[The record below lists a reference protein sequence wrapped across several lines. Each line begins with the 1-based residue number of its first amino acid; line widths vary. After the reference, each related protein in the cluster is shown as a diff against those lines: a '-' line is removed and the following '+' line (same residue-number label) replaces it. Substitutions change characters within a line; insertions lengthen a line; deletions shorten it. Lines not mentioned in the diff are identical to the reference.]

1 MKVRNINFSFLIL
14 ASLVIMSFGFY
25 AAAENSSQG
34 AKNIFQDSD
43 QDGLSDQEEKLY
55 GTDPAKSDT
64 DGDGYSD
71 GAEVKSGYDPLKPA
85 PGDKIT
91 YGTASLSQNS
101 AAGAEAERPNL
112 TKAVASKIVE
122 ISNSTD
128 AEDQNMTIEELKSMV
143 EESMTASGKI
153 SDDALPQVDPKD
165 LKIKK
170 QNYSGLSDE
179 KAAEKKK
186 SDFIKYIT
194 AVIYVISSNSPKP
207 ITSVSDL
214 GTVSTYVTEKI
225 VTALTNRDSSA
236 LEDLNKSGDKMFSQ
250 LKEIEVPEEIS
261 DTHIKALRF
270 ALYAKN
276 LESVVPANNEDPLGD
291 IANFGKVEA
300 FISVVSQFADTVQAD
315 FKKYGVD
322 YNDQEFM
329 DKLKDLGLD
338 ISSDDIESATSALD
352 TASSAAGI
360 INLDN
365 LSQ

>member
-14 ASLVIMSFGFY
+14 ASLIIMSFGFY
-25 AAAENSSQG
+25 AAAENSSQN

-91 YGTASLSQNS
+91 FSTASSTKNS
-101 AAGAEAERPNL
+101 TNDPTTAKPNL
-112 TKAVASKIVE
+112 TRSVAQKIVE
-122 ISNSTD
+122 ISNSANAD
-128 AEDQNMTIEELKSMV
+128 DQNMTVEELKAMV
-143 EESMTASGKI
+143 DESMTASGTI
-153 SDDALPQVDPKD
+153 SDDALPQVDPKE
-165 LKIKK
+165 LKIKEQK
-170 QNYSGLSDE
+170 YSGLSDE

-207 ITSVSDL
+207 VTSVSDL
-214 GTVSTYVTEKI
+214 GTVSTYITEKI

-236 LEDLNKSGDKMFSQ
+236 LEDLNKSGDKMLSQ

-300 FISVVSQFADTVQAD
+300 FISVISQFADTVQAD
-315 FKKYGVD
+315 FKKYDVD
-322 YNDQEFM
+322 YNDPEFI
-329 DKLKDLGLD
+329 DKLKDLGLN
-338 ISSDDIESATSALD
+338 ISSDDIESAASALD

-365 LSQ
+365 SSD

>member
-1 MKVRNINFSFLIL
+1 
-14 ASLVIMSFGFY
+14 MSFGFY

-34 AKNIFQDSD
+34 TKNIFQDSD

-55 GTDPAKSDT
+55 GTDPMKADT

-85 PGDKIT
+85 PGDKIDLSASSKT
-91 YGTASLSQNS
+91 KSGTANNE
-101 AAGAEAERPNL
+101 AAKPNL
-112 TKAVASKIVE
+112 TRTVAQKIAE
-122 ISNSTD
+122 LSNSSTS
-128 AEDQNMTIEELKSMV
+128 ESQNITVEELKSLV
-143 EESMTASGKI
+143 EDSMTSSGTI
-153 SDDALPQVDPKD
+153 TDEELPQVDPKE

-179 KAAEKKK
+179 KATEKKK

-214 GTVSTYVTEKI
+214 GTVSAYITETI

-250 LKEIEVPEEIS
+250 LKEIEVPEEIA
-261 DTHIKALRF
+261 DTHMKALRF

-276 LESVVPANNEDPLGD
+276 LESVIPANNEDPLGD

-300 FISVVSQFADTVQAD
+300 FISVISQFGDTVQAD
-315 FKKYGVD
+315 FKKYGVE
-322 YNDQEFM
+322 YTDQEFT
-329 DKLKDLGLD
+329 DKLKDLGMD
-338 ISSDDIESATSALD
+338 IDSADMESAASMID
-352 TASSAAGI
+352 TVSGVAGI
-360 INLDN
+360 INLN
-365 LSQ
+365 NSSE